1 VCVVLSLCAVWL
13 VCKASPPLKES
24 LAEPVLDHKT
34 FYPVN
39 FINPIMTITMKL
51 FKKILLSATVFGV
64 MASGT
69 AEAAGKIVMD
79 GSTTV
84 GPIAKAFADHY
95 TKTTGVQV
103 VVSESGS
110 GNGAK
115 SLINKTCD
123 IANMSRAMKGN
134 EVAAAKSNGVNPV
147 EHVVALD
154 GLSIIVHPGNRINAL
169 SKAQIRGIYMG
180 KYTNW
185 SQIGGPNATIVMIQ
199 RESNSGTQ
207 DTFKELVMGKESP
220 ISKRAETQA
229 SNGAVK
235 SRVASTPAAVGFIG
249 LGYVDNSVKALFVDG
264 VEADVKTVKNG
275 TYPISRALFMYTNGQ
290 PTGAVKQ
297 FIDLPKTPEGK
308 RIISEI
314 GFVNYH

>member
-1 VCVVLSLCAVWL
+1 M
-13 VCKASPPLKES
+13 
-24 LAEPVLDHKT
+24 
-34 FYPVN
+34 
-39 FINPIMTITMKL
+39 MTITMKL

-64 MASGT
+64 MASG
-69 AEAAGKIVMD
+69 AAQAAGKIVID

-84 GPIAKAFADHY
+84 GPIAKAFADHF

-103 VVSESGS
+103 TVSESGS

-123 IANMSRAMKGN
+123 IATMSRPMKDN
-134 EVAAAKSNGVNPV
+134 EIAAAKGKGVTPV

-154 GLSIIVHPGNRINAL
+154 GLSIVLHPSNRVNAL

-185 SQIGGPNATIVMIQ
+185 SQLGGPNAGIVVIQ
-199 RESNSGTQ
+199 RESNSGTA
-207 DTFKELVMGKESP
+207 DSFKELVMGKDNP
-220 ISKRAETQA
+220 ISKRAETQS
-229 SNGAVK
+229 SNGAIK
-235 SRVASTPAAVGFIG
+235 SRVASTSGAISYIG
-249 LGYVDNSVKALFVDG
+249 LGFVDNSVKAILVDG

-275 TYPISRALFMYTNGQ
+275 TYPIHRPLFMYTNGQ

-297 FIDLPKTPEGK
+297 FVDLAKTEAGK
-308 RIISEI
+308 RIISET
-314 GFVNYH
+314 GFVNYY

>member
-1 VCVVLSLCAVWL
+1 
-13 VCKASPPLKES
+13 
-24 LAEPVLDHKT
+24 
-34 FYPVN
+34 
-39 FINPIMTITMKL
+39 MKL

-69 AEAAGKIVMD
+69 AHAAGKIVID

-84 GPIAKAFADHY
+84 GPIAKAFADHF

-103 VVSESGS
+103 TVSESGS

-123 IANMSRAMKGN
+123 IATMSRPMKDN
-134 EVAAAKSNGVNPV
+134 ELAAAKGKGVNPV

-154 GLSIIVHPGNRINAL
+154 GLSIVLHPSNRVNAL

-185 SQIGGPNATIVMIQ
+185 SQIGGPNAGIVVIQ
-199 RESNSGTQ
+199 RESNSGTA
-207 DTFKELVMGKESP
+207 DSFKELVMGKDNP
-220 ISKRAETQA
+220 ISKRAETQS
-229 SNGAVK
+229 SNGAIK
-235 SRVASTPAAVGFIG
+235 SRVSSTPGAIGYIG
-249 LGYVDNSVKALFVDG
+249 LGFVDNSVKAILVDG
-264 VEADVKTVKNG
+264 VEPDVKTVKNG
-275 TYPISRALFMYTNGQ
+275 TYPIHRPLFMYTNGQ

-297 FIDLPKTPEGK
+297 FVDLAKTEDGK
-308 RIISEI
+308 HIISET
-314 GFVNYH
+314 GFVNYY